1 MDAKNLLGWQK
12 RIFFAPDTRLIA
24 PKNGDKSFL
33 PSPRPF
39 LLEPRPPV
47 IHYYLD
53 LPDNLRAVLLA
64 CSAVN
69 MDRYPPIAS
78 VTNNIV
84 NSS

>member
-1 MDAKNLLGWQK
+1 MQKILWDGRKGYFLPLTLGSLHQ
-12 RIFFAPDTRLIA
+12 RT
-24 PKNGDKSFL
+24 GDKSFL

-64 CSAVN
+64 CSAVY

>member
-1 MDAKNLLGWQK
+1 MQKIFWDGRKGYFSPLTLGSLHQ
-12 RIFFAPDTRLIA
+12 RT
-24 PKNGDKSFL
+24 GDKSFL
-33 PSPRPF
+33 PSPRP
-39 LLEPRPPV
+39 PV
-47 IHYYLD
+47 SHYYLD